1 MFNIHMYSYECL
13 VYSIFS
19 VIINII
25 YFIQILKM
33 LNKRVKNTVQTV
45 DSESKRPDDED
56 IRMTTF
62 KEKVII
68 TIQFI
73 KLKEQC

>member
-1 MFNIHMYSYECL
+1 
-13 VYSIFS
+13 
-19 VIINII
+19 
-25 YFIQILKM
+25 M
-33 LNKRVKNTVQTV
+33 LSKIVKNTVQTV